1 MFHINTHA
9 FFNGIILTVV
19 YTTIMRNIFRPSPKT
34 YQEYTLKNELAH
46 NNQLNEDMSIFL
58 K

>member
-1 MFHINTHA
+1 MFHINTQA

-19 YTTIMRNIFRPSPKT
+19 YTTIMRNIFWPSPKT
-34 YQEYTLKNELAH
+34 YREYTLKIELAH
-46 NNQLNEDMSIFL
+46 NNQPNEDMSTFW